1 MWNEE
6 LVIADVHNDTEPSDA
21 DDQVESDNEVIIGEH
36 MYTGQRRSVATGNT
50 DIQMMRLQIELKE
63 KEIQLLQAQQRA
75 QMSQQ
80 YFDVDG
86 NYDMFSSALREV
98 KPLLPKM
105 SETDD
110 DVLCFFRVMR
120 RFLLCMVLIK
130 DFGISLCRHSLLRNH
145 SKSFQGLAWNRA
157 LTMTLLSRLY

>member
-1 MWNEE
+1 
-6 LVIADVHNDTEPSDA
+6 
-21 DDQVESDNEVIIGEH
+21 

-63 KEIQLLQAQQRA
+63 KGIRLQQAQQRE

-105 SETDD
+105 TETDD
-110 DVLCFFRVMR
+110 DVLCFFQSYEKVLTLHGIDK
-120 RFLLCMVLIK
+120 RFWHKPLPAQLATK
-130 DFGISLCRHSLLRNH
+130 SL
-145 SKSFQGLAWNRA
+145 SFQGLAWNRA
-157 LTMTLLSRLY
+157 LTMSLLSRLY